1 MNLIALYGSVV
12 EKQIVRGGYLIDI
25 RAIDDFEKVKSQNNL
40 PLTVFFNDV
49 VFKEQCDIMEVGVKL
64 AVKGRL
70 QSNLKQGNE
79 IIGEYIHFF

>member
-1 MNLIALYGSVV
+1 MNLIALYGSVA

-25 RAIDDFEKVKSQNNL
+25 NAIDDFEKTKVKNDL

-49 VFKEQCDIMEVGVKL
+49 VFKEQCDIIEVGVKL
-64 AVKGRL
+64 AIKGRL
-70 QSNLKQGNE
+70 QSNPKHSNE